1 MMRLPRLPR
10 SFWPLVLGGALGAT
24 ALLHSEPADA
34 GRGRGSVRF
43 SGQVRV
49 RGNAGVSVRFA
60 RPHVRPW
67 HRYRWSGGRV
77 WVGGYYSPRPYYYY
91 YYPEYVPSY
100 YGSYSYY
107 PVQPEATGAPG
118 MVAAAPLRPVKPAP
132 PTFGLGVFA
141 GGSGFRDSEGIRD
154 EQDSS
159 DLGVLARIRLTP
171 GLMIEGE
178 LGQTRFRDDLR
189 VDRRIGG
196 SLIWELGA
204 RNTVA
209 PYLLGGIGVNQA
221 EVDDSFTTTQNFGE
235 LGIGL
240 RIALSRHLHI
250 AGDVR
255 GGTRRA
261 VDTDRPAGVPD
272 VARSI
277 APPVQEFDGSDR
289 EDYWRARLAAIVN
302 F

>member
-1 MMRLPRLPR
+1 MMRLPR
-10 SFWPLVLGGALGAT
+10 SVWALVLGGALGLT
-24 ALLHSEPADA
+24 GLLHSEPAEA
-34 GRGRGSVRF
+34 GRGRGGVRF

-60 RPHVRPW
+60 RPYVRPW
-67 HRYRWSGGRV
+67 HRYRWFGGRV
-77 WVGGYYSPRPYYYY
+77 WVGGYYYPRPYYY

-100 YGSYSYY
+100 YGPSYHGSYY
-107 PVQPEATGAPG
+107 PVEAPPTGAPG
-118 MVAAAPLRPVKPAP
+118 LVAAAPLPVVKPAP
-132 PTFGLGVFA
+132 PTFGIGVFA
-141 GGSGFRDSEGIRD
+141 GGSGFRDSESFRD

-159 DLGVLARIRLTP
+159 DLGVLGRVRLTP

-178 LGQTRFRDDLR
+178 LGQTRFRDNLR

-204 RNTVA
+204 RNTFA

-221 EVDDSFTTTQNFGE
+221 EVDDSFTTTQNFVEIG
-235 LGIGL
+235 LGL

-261 VDTDRPAGVPD
+261 VDSDDRPVALSAE
-272 VARSI
+272 ARSF
-277 APPVQEFDGSDR
+277 APPVDGNDE